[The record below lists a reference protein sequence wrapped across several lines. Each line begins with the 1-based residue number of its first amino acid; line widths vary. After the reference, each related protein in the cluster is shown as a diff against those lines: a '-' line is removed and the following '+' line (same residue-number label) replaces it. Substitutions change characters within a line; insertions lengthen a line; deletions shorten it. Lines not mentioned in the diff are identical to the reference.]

1 MVQRS
6 GSANRKTGRQETF
19 LDASRM
25 GCGKTQ
31 NQRKTGKDGMEELE
45 RKVAR
50 KSIQKEVSK
59 GNLEITRRI
68 VERFSVRALGKGR
81 TSLQIRRKT

>member
-1 MVQRS
+1 
-6 GSANRKTGRQETF
+6 
-19 LDASRM
+19 M

-31 NQRKTGKDGMEELE
+31 NQRKAGKDGLEELE